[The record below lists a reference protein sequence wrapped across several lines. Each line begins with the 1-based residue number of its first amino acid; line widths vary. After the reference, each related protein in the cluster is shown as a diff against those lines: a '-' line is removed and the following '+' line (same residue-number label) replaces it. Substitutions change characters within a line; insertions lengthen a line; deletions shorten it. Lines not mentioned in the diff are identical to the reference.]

1 MMNPFEVFDKRLS
14 NIESLLL
21 SIKYAE
27 SVALPFPT
35 QQVQTFT
42 IGELA
47 DYLNCTKATI
57 HAYKKRGV
65 FPYYQTGRTVYFKKS
80 EVDAALEVRNKKK
93 GFKIG

>member
-1 MMNPFEVFDKRLS
+1 MINPFEIFDKRLS

-27 SVALPFPT
+27 SVAEPISAEQP
-35 QQVQTFT
+35 QTFT
-42 IGELA
+42 ISQLA

-65 FPYYQTGRTVYFKKS
+65 FSYYQTGRTVYFKKK

-93 GFKIG
+93 GIKNV